1 MRELCGNAR
10 NEFFVIGDDGE
21 LIPSAEI
28 VIMTSQ
34 PEFVF
39 APGGGLTRTRGMSEF
54 RFCAQ
59 PKGLRELAAFLTEA
73 ADDLD
78 KHLAKHSEAKGAES

>member
-1 MRELCGNAR
+1 MREFAGNAR
-10 NEFFVIGDDGE
+10 NDFFIIGDDDE

-59 PKGLRELAAFLTEA
+59 PKGLRQLAEFLTDA
-73 ADDLD
+73 DDDLD
-78 KHLAKHSEAKGAES
+78 QHLAKHIETKGDTP